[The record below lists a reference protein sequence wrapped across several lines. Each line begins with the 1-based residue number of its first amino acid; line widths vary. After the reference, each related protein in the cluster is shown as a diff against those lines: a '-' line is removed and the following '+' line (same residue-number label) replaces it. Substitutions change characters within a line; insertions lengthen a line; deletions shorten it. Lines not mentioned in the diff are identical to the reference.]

1 MKRDSAHLIPVAPA
15 RDSRSA
21 TEQSASAALDTVSE
35 PLPLPQPLAEWLYRA
50 PRWLPTA
57 HAQTIVPALFAQ
69 RPAVKYR
76 RERWTTPDGDFI
88 DLDWVSYAADGENG
102 PTAAQASPSPD
113 PAAPLFVL
121 FHGLEGN
128 SDS

>member
-21 TEQSASAALDTVSE
+21 PEQTASAALDAVSE
-35 PLPLPQPLAEWLYRA
+35 PLFEPLTEWLYRA

-88 DLDWVSYAADGENG
+88 DLDWVSYTPGYRTPALTGTG
-102 PTAAQASPSPD
+102 LCFASFRPGAS
-113 PAAPLFVL
+113 A
-121 FHGLEGN
+121 
-128 SDS
+128 